1 MKAMMCDRCGKVVL
15 LDDEPNLFDIGINA
29 LYIRKTNENIDLC
42 DECVDELRAAV
53 RKVNDHDI

>member
-15 LDDEPNLFDIGINA
+15 LDDETNLFDIGINS
-29 LYIRKTNENIDLC
+29 LYIRKTNEHIDLC